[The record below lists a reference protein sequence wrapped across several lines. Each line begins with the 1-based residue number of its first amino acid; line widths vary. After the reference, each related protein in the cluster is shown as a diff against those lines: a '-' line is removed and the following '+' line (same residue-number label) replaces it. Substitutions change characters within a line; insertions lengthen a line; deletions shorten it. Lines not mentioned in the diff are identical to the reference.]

1 MPKPT
6 SLIAGLSVLLF
17 PENLLQKLKEPG
29 TVCLVDRRSVG
40 AFRDRKGKRLAVQ
53 RLQTGQGLGKL
64 RLIKLV
70 GDVVEGTDGDEAV
83 AQGYLLCDGGSRG
96 DGDARTLTDCGD
108 CGHNAVLCT
117 QNCCGRVCA

>member
-1 MPKPT
+1 M
-6 SLIAGLSVLLF
+6 
-17 PENLLQKLKEPG
+17 LQKLKEPG

-83 AQGYLLCDGGSRG
+83 AQGYLLTESVKLPNDREKVTALPAFF
-96 DGDARTLTDCGD
+96 AR
-108 CGHNAVLCT
+108 
-117 QNCCGRVCA
+117 RVSSSKRD